1 MVRITGSIK
10 AEYASGEQL
19 ELEDT
24 ITQSHNHL
32 TMQRT
37 IPTIQKDM
45 LEWAKHNLYLRSSDE
60 WTYQTLEA
68 DPLVHLLIGACASE
82 AKEVY
87 ESVQE
92 SDDRLLQRLLQYL
105 LPETFHLPLPAVAIA
120 KAHAKTSRCNLSE
133 MQHLMYREGAQ
144 PYCFTPL
151 FDTTLINGKIRFI
164 CTDNKVIDFDN
175 SSASER
181 QFLIKNETEMVS
193 RLLIGIETPQPI
205 KSLENVSF
213 YVDWKSTSSND
224 LEKRQFLLAL
234 SKSQWSW
241 NEQVLKRQNGF
252 IDAKNVGWQDHFDPE
267 KRLQQ
272 RLNAQYQQ
280 QFHVITDPQPPP
292 SVEVLPADILRA
304 WLNKNPFSTEE
315 SKSTTTK
322 WTSVTGN
329 FIWLRIQLPYGVK
342 LTDIERHLTFALNH
356 FIVVNRKLVE
366 KDDKNTYF
374 SRSLG
379 MEALSIQPEKG
390 FFQSIKSVVN
400 QATNKE
406 ILSLPLYKLIR
417 DPKQTAYSFRLGG
430 VGRSD
435 SYNTWQRLSYMLSIF
450 RQEHRQRDVAERLGD
465 KMSLDELHE
474 IIGEK
479 VSKNDAKL
487 ADKLEKQQTPIYF
500 FIQPGESGHQ
510 LRIKINYWLTD
521 GEAANNL
528 RPESQLLSEPLVAG
542 LDPLSIRLVSGTRG
556 GKNNYTATE
565 QVLALQDTL
574 LRRGRIVSA
583 HDVKSLC
590 HEKLGEV
597 LKNVTLRSYFE
608 TDMNAEGG
616 GVRRAI
622 EVSLA
627 VNDATDPYI
636 RQIGQEIELALQEN
650 SVGTMPYRV
659 TIVQG

>member
-1 MVRITGSIK
+1 
-10 AEYASGEQL
+10 
-19 ELEDT
+19 
-24 ITQSHNHL
+24 
-32 TMQRT
+32 MQRN
-37 IPTIQKDM
+37 IPNIQRDM

-60 WTYQTLEA
+60 WGYEALDA

-87 ESVQE
+87 ESIQE

-120 KAHAKTSRCNLSE
+120 KASAKTSTCSLTSS
-133 MQHLMYREGAQ
+133 QPLVYREGEN
-144 PYCFTPL
+144 PLYFTPL
-151 FDTTLINGKIRFI
+151 FDTTLLNGKIRFLG
-164 CTDNKVIDFDN
+164 TDTKIIDFDTN
-175 SSASER
+175 SAVER
-181 QFLIKNETEMVS
+181 QFVIKNEEEMVS
-193 RLLIGIETPQPI
+193 RLLIGIETPQ
-205 KSLENVSF
+205 KVTSLENVAF
-213 YVDWKSTSSND
+213 YVDWKGKD
-224 LEKRQFLLAL
+224 LEKRQLLLAL
-234 SKSQWSW
+234 SKSNWSW
-241 NEQVLKRQNGF
+241 NEQVLKHQNGF
-252 IDAKNVGWQDHFDPE
+252 LNAQNINWQDHFDPE

-280 QFHVITDPQPPP
+280 QFHVITDAASPP
-292 SVEVLPADILRA
+292 SVEAAPADILRT
-304 WLNKNPFSTEE
+304 WLNKSLISLED
-315 SKSTTTK
+315 SKSTTAK
-322 WTSVTGN
+322 WTSVKGN
-329 FIWLRIQLPYGVK
+329 FIWLRVQLPYGVK
-342 LTDIERHLTFALNH
+342 LTDIERNLNLALNH
-356 FIVVNRKLVE
+356 FIVVNRRLVE
-366 KDDKNTYF
+366 KDDKDTYF

-406 ILSLPLYKLIR
+406 IPSLPLSQLIR
-417 DPKQTAYSFRLGG
+417 ESKQTVYSFRLGG

-450 RQEHRQRDVAERLGD
+450 RQEHRQSDVADRLGD

-474 IIGEK
+474 MIGER
-479 VSKNDAKL
+479 VSREDAKR
-487 ADKLEKQQTPIYF
+487 ADKLDKQQTPVYF
-500 FIQPGESGHQ
+500 FIQPGESKQQ

-521 GEAANNL
+521 GESANLL
-528 RPESQLLSEPLVAG
+528 RPDAKLLSEPLVAG
-542 LDPLSIRLVSGTRG
+542 LDPLSIRLVTATRG
-556 GKNNYTATE
+556 GKNNYSATE

-597 LKNVTLRSYFE
+597 LKNVNLRSYFE

-622 EVSLA
+622 EVNLA
-627 VNDATDPYI
+627 VTDASDPYI
-636 RQIGQEIELALQEN
+636 KQIGQEIELYLQEN

-659 TIVQG
+659 CIVQA